1 MRHLELHETL
11 THYWKHGQT
20 DLKSEVVFFL
30 KDDSFWERNKTQPR
44 SFMYIAT
51 THSAVVQVWEN
62 HRTLFVAHCSKSRG
76 SFEEAAM
83 VKEFLL
89 YYVNW
94 VSPLKNQTN
103 HCLARKCPFQL
114 IVMGVVKLISRAKGH
129 PKTTLTKLW
138 PISTTYP
145 PQAENLNEFSLL
157 SWSKTYIYCWHS
169 LNHIITSSCQ
179 CSFWMTP
186 TVFLGHFSFVQHFY
200 FWHKILLSW
209 EEKLF
214 SKSIV
219 FEIRNWN
226 L

>member
-1 MRHLELHETL
+1 MTFCETSARIRKK
-11 THYWKHGQT
+11 WKCDERT
-20 DLKSEVVFFL
+20 EVWNSYL
-30 KDDSFWERNKTQPR
+30 DDSFCERNKTQPR

-129 PKTTLTKLW
+129 PKTTLTKIW
-138 PISTTYP
+138 AYS
-145 PQAENLNEFSLL
+145 
-157 SWSKTYIYCWHS
+157 
-169 LNHIITSSCQ
+169 NHLP
-179 CSFWMTP
+179 TP
-186 TVFLGHFSFVQHFY
+186 GWIFERIFFTFL
-200 FWHKILLSW
+200 
-209 EEKLF
+209 EK
-214 SKSIV
+214 
-219 FEIRNWN
+219 N
-226 L
+226 